1 MNADEFLAWAEGRE
15 GRLEL
20 HLGAVVAMSP
30 ERVVHNETK
39 GQVFRA
45 LWSAVERAGAP
56 CRVHVERLGVRVGVG
71 DVFGPDALMACG
83 PPPPADALEITDPV
97 IVVEVLSPSTAAI
110 DHGPKLMGYFSLPSL
125 AHYLIL
131 DPERRVA
138 IHHKRGK
145 GDIIETR
152 ILSEGVV
159 RLDPPG
165 IEAPV
170 AEMFAPA

>member
-1 MNADEFLAWAEGRE
+1 MA
-15 GRLEL
+15 
-20 HLGAVVAMSP
+20 P

-45 LWSAVERAGAP
+45 LWSAVERAGAT
-56 CRVHVERLGVRVGVG
+56 CRVHIEGLGVRVGAG
-71 DVFGPDALMACG
+71 NVFGPDALVACG
-83 PPPPADALEITDPV
+83 PPPPGDALEITDPV
-97 IVVEVLSPSTAAI
+97 IVVEILSPSTAAI